1 MHMTLHVYCAKI
13 FKDIFLENEA
23 SYEETSFYIFGL
35 FFDEEST
42 LCLLVVLHCR
52 DTLYRTIYYSR
63 IFVSYRFFEAGAVSL
78 MGPGFMG
85 KRRFSGIS

>member
-35 FFDEEST
+35 FFDEESPSACWLYCIAET
-42 LCLLVVLHCR
+42 LCIGPSIIR
-52 DTLYRTIYYSR
+52 GFSFRT
-63 IFVSYRFFEAGAVSL
+63 VSL
-78 MGPGFMG
+78 KPVPFP
-85 KRRFSGIS
+85 